1 MVLTVHSAL
10 LASGNMILPKI
21 FLALLTAALLFA
33 QHAAFAHV
41 VSHAGET
48 VPAKEQLAHAKF
60 CGKCVSFEKL
70 SGALPAVASALPVL
84 AVSHARPAAQDHHH
98 DPRTVVGF
106 HSRAPPVLL

>member
-1 MVLTVHSAL
+1 
-10 LASGNMILPKI
+10 MILRKT

-48 VPAKEQLAHAKF
+48 VPAKEQLAHSKL

-70 SGALPAVASALPVL
+70 TGALPVAAPALPALDV
-84 AVSHARPAAQDHHH
+84 AHARPADRAHHH

-106 HSRAPPVLL
+106 HSRAPPVLP

>member
-1 MVLTVHSAL
+1 MNLRKT
-10 LASGNMILPKI
+10 
-21 FLALLTAALLFA
+21 FLALLTAALLLA

-48 VPAKEQLAHAKF
+48 VPAKEQLAHSKL

-70 SGALPAVASALPVL
+70 AGALPVAAAALPAFDL
-84 AVSHARPAAQDHHH
+84 SHARPAAWAYHH

-106 HSRAPPVLL
+106 HSRAPPVLP